1 MLLNVGFQMTP
12 YSPLWPLPVLRS
24 ARWRTVQKEKWS
36 GLVCHLAAGPAQRLF
51 RFVPNQNNAEDAF
64 LHRISSLK
72 EKAPRPSVG
81 PHGQFLVCKRGSRF
95 FDLGQPNKS
104 SFAKFDILIA
114 DPNMHFFLLSGS
126 TIRLKNESFPDF
138 LERFTNCKNL
148 LRGPENLEPSF
159 CHRTDIFTPPSSFH
173 TRLICRR
180 DCLMH

>member
-1 MLLNVGFQMTP
+1 M
-12 YSPLWPLPVLRS
+12 
-24 ARWRTVQKEKWS
+24 
-36 GLVCHLAAGPAQRLF
+36 
-51 RFVPNQNNAEDAF
+51 
-64 LHRISSLK
+64 K

-114 DPNMHFFLLSGS
+114 DPRMHFFLLSGS

-148 LRGPENLEPSF
+148 LRGPENLGPTF
-159 CHRTDIFTPPSSFH
+159 DHRTDIFTPPSSFH
-173 TRLICRR
+173 TFLA
-180 DCLMH
+180 L

>member
-51 RFVPNQNNAEDAF
+51 RFVPNQNNADDAF

-95 FDLGQPNKS
+95 FDLGRPSKC

-114 DPNMHFFLLSGS
+114 DPRMNFFLLSGS

-138 LERFTNCKNL
+138 LERFTICKNL
-148 LRGPENLEPSF
+148 LRGPENLGPTF
-159 CHRTDIFTPPSSFH
+159 DHRTDIFTPPQVFAFDVH
-173 TRLICRR
+173 KKAYQ
-180 DCLMH
+180 